1 MKNRKTRHAV
11 VEASDRSVHLR
22 TGESTMTQC
31 GKIAR
36 QTAKTTSH
44 QRDVTCPDCKKA
56 MARRRSSLGE
66 AAIYASDDDVDAI
79 TGSEVARNS
88 ARSALGIEDVEDSIF
103 DTSKSGW
110 GKIRS
115 DGTEIRT
122 HGQPDLRS
130 CTQ

>member
-56 MARRRSSLGE
+56 MTRRRSSLGE

-88 ARSALGIEDVEDSIF
+88 ARAALGIEDVEDSIF

-110 GKIRS
+110 GRF
-115 DGTEIRT
+115 DPTAPRFGRT
-122 HGQPDLRS
+122 GQPDLRS